1 MRKRVFFT
9 MESQCREAKKEGNFL
24 PNISICISKSSSEAE
39 NEQKRQEREK
49 GERGKR
55 EMRRRGKRERERT
68 MNGCLEQT
76 PQSENPRRVG
86 PRPHYSCAFCP
97 FWSMWWNTGFHAVVF
112 TYAP

>member
-1 MRKRVFFT
+1 M
-9 MESQCREAKKEGNFL
+9 

-55 EMRRRGKRERERT
+55 EMRRRGKRERERERT